1 MSDFV
6 TRTAPEANDGP
17 EGSSSDEGSSPSRA
31 ESSNRNSTSF
41 WARVARIMKPSSST
55 SLRED
60 LTVALK
66 ADASLGEA
74 FTPEER
80 AMLHNILRF
89 REVRVEDIMVPRVD
103 IEAVDQSVTIGE
115 LMTIFEVSG
124 RSRMP
129 VYAETLDDPRG
140 MVHIRDL
147 LSYVTKQARS
157 RRRAPARAGA
167 NGVANGVDKVEK
179 TDKTAKAKIDFDL
192 SRIDLSKTVAEAGI
206 IRSIL
211 FVPPSMLASD
221 LMSRMQAARTQ
232 MALVIDEYGGTDGL
246 VSHEDI
252 VEMVIGDIDDEHDD
266 EEVMFSR
273 VSDDVLVAD
282 ARVELEEIAE
292 AIGPD
297 FEIKDRLEDVDT
309 LGGLIFSAL
318 GRIPARGEVVQ
329 ALPGFEFHILDA
341 DPRRIKRVRVTRKRA
356 AARRRSTKGE
366 TETRADEL
374 EANKTRTQSKS
385 PAPAKASAPQSAEA
399 KPRATKAEPKPRRSK
414 PAAAVPSAP
423 TEPVLPPAANV
434 VPMPA
439 APPSTPAST
448 PTVQTTPPYPEDGD
462 NSASGT

>member
-1 MSDFV
+1 MTDFA
-6 TRTAPEANDGP
+6 TKTAPEAKESN
-17 EGSSSDEGSSPSRA
+17 EGSSSDEGSSPTRA
-31 ESSNRNSTSF
+31 ESSARQHPSF
-41 WARVARIMKPSSST
+41 WARLGRILKPSST
-55 SLRED
+55 TTLRED
-60 LTVALK
+60 LTVALS

-80 AMLHNILRF
+80 AMLNNILRF

-115 LMTIFEVSG
+115 LMTIFDVSG

-129 VYAETLDDPRG
+129 VYADTLDDPRG

-157 RRRAPARAGA
+157 RRRVTAKATNGA
-167 NGVANGVDKVEK
+167 NGGEKAEKAEKVEK
-179 TDKTAKAKIDFDL
+179 VEKSAKPKIDFDL
-192 SRIDLSKTVAEAGI
+192 ARIDLSKTVAEAGI

-273 VSDDVLVAD
+273 VSDDVIIAD

-297 FEIKDRLEDVDT
+297 FDIADRIEDVDT

-341 DPRRIKRVRVTRKRA
+341 DPRRIKRVRIGRKRA
-356 AARRRSTKGE
+356 GARRRSTAKGDVE
-366 TETRADEL
+366 ARADEAAETKTPNATAVSAG
-374 EANKTRTQSKS
+374 EAAPKARTRT
-385 PAPAKASAPQSAEA
+385 AA
-399 KPRATKAEPKPRRSK
+399 KPRAPKVE
-414 PAAAVPSAP
+414 A
-423 TEPVLPPAANV
+423 PPAAET
-434 VPMPA
+434 VPE
-439 APPSTPAST
+439 APVAEMENAERTS
-448 PTVQTTPPYPEDGD
+448 V
-462 NSASGT
+462 